1 MGRERTTLMSGDC
14 PAFLV
19 HAFVLVGY
27 FIIRAPLIQRL
38 SQQAAESI

>member
-1 MGRERTTLMSGDC
+1 MSGDS

-19 HAFVLVGY
+19 HAFVLVVN
-27 FIIRAPLIQRL
+27 FIICAALIQL

>member
-1 MGRERTTLMSGDC
+1 MSGDS

-19 HAFVLVGY
+19 HAFVLVVY
-27 FIIRAPLIQRL
+27 FIICAALMQKL